1 MDDASE
7 APGAVLLSLPFADLW
22 RVENSPARRVPSHGV
37 DVFGERY
44 AIDFV
49 GVDRRHRSA
58 TVSDWRTVLAT
69 EPPERFVSFG
79 RPILAPADGTV
90 VAVHDGEADHEA
102 RRSQAALLPYALGQA
117 ARLRAGVTAIAGNHV
132 VLQLRE
138 SGSASESES
147 RSGAGVFA
155 ALVHLRQGSLRVAP
169 GDEVTV
175 GQPLAACG
183 NSGNSTQPH
192 LHLQLMDSADLAVA
206 RGIPLA
212 FRRFREWTHPDAP
225 PTLRDAAI
233 PAENTVVAPA
243 PEH

>member
-1 MDDASE
+1 
-7 APGAVLLSLPFADLW
+7 VQ
-22 RVENSPARRVPSHGV
+22 NSPARRVPSHGV
-37 DVFGERY
+37 DLFGERY

-49 GVDRRHRSA
+49 GVDERHRSA
-58 TVSDWRTVLAT
+58 AVRDWRTVFAT

-79 RPILAPADGTV
+79 RPILAPAAGRV
-90 VAVHDGEADHEA
+90 VAVHDGETDHAA
-102 RRSQAALLPYALGQA
+102 RRSQVALVPYALGQA
-117 ARLRAGVTAIAGNHV
+117 GRVRAGIDAIAGNRV
-132 VLQLRE
+132 VLELVE
-138 SGSASESES
+138 SGVAE
-147 RSGAGVFA
+147 SGAFA
-155 ALVHLRQGSLRVAP
+155 ALVHLQRGSLLVAV

-225 PTLRDAAI
+225 PALRTAAI
-233 PAENTVVAPA
+233 PNENAVVEPA
-243 PEH
+243 RPGDA